1 MPQPPRPV
9 EVEKTDVRKGNVT
22 TLFMRF
28 LRIDHVD
35 QPLARNVGMIL
46 VMVHIDDRALVARQQ
61 MHRIHGVLQFEIDI
75 LIRKPHNA
83 ILLLGQPPW
92 SVSRPTSVRIHRGA
106 KRGKSHIIRQRNE
119 IRIPLG
125 VFRSTG
131 RAIPRRDRLLK
142 RLERRIL
149 LLLHGQRACQIVEP
163 DRRFDAQT
171 NRLAYGTFELRITF
185 LWLFTAPVLEPVDL
199 LKLLSVIRHLPH

>member
-61 MHRIHGVLQFEIDI
+61 LYRIHGVL
-75 LIRKPHNA
+75 
-83 ILLLGQPPW
+83 
-92 SVSRPTSVRIHRGA
+92 
-106 KRGKSHIIRQRNE
+106 
-119 IRIPLG
+119 
-125 VFRSTG
+125 
-131 RAIPRRDRLLK
+131 
-142 RLERRIL
+142 
-149 LLLHGQRACQIVEP
+149 
-163 DRRFDAQT
+163 
-171 NRLAYGTFELRITF
+171 
-185 LWLFTAPVLEPVDL
+185 
-199 LKLLSVIRHLPH
+199 